1 MLVEDVQACELD
13 GKSFDFFC
21 AGEDETCDCPDGD
34 IVWGPRYHASDP
46 EKANTFA
53 DVIATQNFIVHPGKS
68 GFECTN
74 KHVGGDPESGQPKAC
89 FCAPK
94 GLNYDVKASA
104 DVEQP
109 SPAPAVAEQPAPPA
123 PEVVEEPAVDAADV
137 ESYEDALESAPAPAQ
152 PEVEPVDVS
161 EELSKQFEENVG
173 DDTIRDV
180 ETDAEIREDESAA
193 TPAPHSHTN
202 ASDSDSDSGVHLKGE
217 DWKKYDEEDLDDLY
231 EDLNES
237 LSEDEELPE
246 GVDDSRHARR
256 R

>member
-1 MLVEDVQACELD
+1 M
-13 GKSFDFFC
+13 
-21 AGEDETCDCPDGD
+21 
-34 IVWGPRYHASDP
+34 
-46 EKANTFA
+46 
-53 DVIATQNFIVHPGKS
+53 
-68 GFECTN
+68 
-74 KHVGGDPESGQPKAC
+74 
-89 FCAPK
+89 
-94 GLNYDVKASA
+94 
-104 DVEQP
+104 
-109 SPAPAVAEQPAPPA
+109 
-123 PEVVEEPAVDAADV
+123 DAADV

-217 DWKKYDEEDLDDLY
+217 DWKKYDEEDLEDLY

-246 GVDDSRHARR
+246 GVDEAATRVAA
-256 R
+256 